1 MQLSNIDMEA
11 SVLGSILG
19 NNELLYKVLDILNPE
34 CFQEG
39 LHRDIYICIKQ
50 LLDLGEPISPFRVY
64 NKFADRLGEDNK
76 GYISTLPSLA
86 KPLSLRSD
94 IKHLSDLADRR
105 SINSL
110 CNVAI
115 EQINNFDKSGME
127 RAGELITE
135 VTKIITGMS
144 SNTSVGI
151 LEGMNNLLVQ
161 MKADKPVYMAK
172 TGISVLDDA
181 MAGGMQK
188 GRVYAFMAAAKCGKT
203 MLATMISNNL
213 NDNGHKHV
221 FVCAEMGSHEIIQ
234 RMAGQRMRVATNEF
248 MGRNPNVIK
257 KLEDVVGH
265 IKHNVIFED
274 VPGVEFEH
282 LKSLIELHVHK
293 NKIEGF
299 ILDYYQ
305 LVSGCEKNG
314 TQAQHLENVANW
326 IHRVC
331 KKHNIWCVLLVQTND
346 NQQVLGSRGLNR
358 ACDQGYLLERPLDE
372 QGDPMNASAWLKLRF
387 SRYTRAYNLGTESNP
402 CLRIHENGTHFEEID
417 QYGCVAETRYGN

>member
-1 MQLSNIDMEA
+1 MA
-11 SVLGSILG
+11 
-19 NNELLYKVLDILNPE
+19 
-34 CFQEG
+34 
-39 LHRDIYICIKQ
+39 
-50 LLDLGEPISPFRVY
+50 
-64 NKFADRLGEDNK
+64 
-76 GYISTLPSLA
+76 IST
-86 KPLSLRSD
+86 PL
-94 IKHLSDLADRR
+94 
-105 SINSL
+105 
-110 CNVAI
+110 
-115 EQINNFDKSGME
+115 
-127 RAGELITE
+127 
-135 VTKIITGMS
+135 
-144 SNTSVGI
+144 
-151 LEGMNNLLVQ
+151 
-161 MKADKPVYMAK
+161 
-172 TGISVLDDA
+172 
-181 MAGGMQK
+181 
-188 GRVYAFMAAAKCGKT
+188 
-203 MLATMISNNL
+203 
-213 NDNGHKHV
+213 
-221 FVCAEMGSHEIIQ
+221 CAQMGSHEIIQ

-358 ACDQGYLLERPLDE
+358 ACDQGYLLE
-372 QGDPMNASAWLKLRF
+372 G
-387 SRYTRAYNLGTESNP
+387 
-402 CLRIHENGTHFEEID
+402 H
-417 QYGCVAETRYGN
+417 